1 MFKAWFG
8 AEVMNYVKFAIV
20 PNRGIEVWR
29 CIYVTRISLVLEH
42 LLLQCV
48 CLIHHTSVFVPFQFR
63 WPWRTALPQTE
74 PVRTPT
80 PSLTAGRP
88 MLTWL
93 ISEPSHGWC
102 SQVRP
107 DMMSGSHWTPM
118 PLLFYI
124 LTQWLPINPARFA
137 WQTADAFIF
146 QQQHGHFCLF
156 VHALMFT
163 QGFHF

>member
-8 AEVMNYVKFAIV
+8 AEVMNYVKSAIV
-20 PNRGIEVWR
+20 PNRGIKVWVF
-29 CIYVTRISLVLEH
+29 IYVTRISLVLEH
-42 LLLQCV
+42 LLLQYV

-63 WPWRTALPQTE
+63 WPWQTALLQTE

-107 DMMSGSHWTPM
+107 DMKPM
-118 PLLFYI
+118 DTNAVALLHVDTMTSNKPCKVC
-124 LTQWLPINPARFA
+124 LTNRRCVYFPE
-137 WQTADAFIF
+137 TA
-146 QQQHGHFCLF
+146 
-156 VHALMFT
+156 
-163 QGFHF
+163 